1 MKRSFTVG
9 ALMALLFLLTRSF
22 FSALLGG
29 AGELVGGI
37 AATLVSLLTLRVSVL
52 VGLPRRVY
60 YRLLSPAGSYF
71 LFTPF
76 FILAILGLSAL
87 AGLIGSAV
95 GWKDPAVSYEGPLAW
110 LLLIHALVPAVC
122 EEITFRY
129 CLPSLLAPYGKAG
142 AVLCSSVLF
151 ALMHT
156 SPVRIPY
163 ALAAGLMLGL
173 VAEASHSPLP
183 GIVMHC
189 LNNACSLLITL
200 YGLPALA
207 AVLAVLGT
215 AAVICLFF
223 LLKRRGGEP
232 FTSLRE
238 VCAGRDG
245 MGRMAAQL
253 VTSPM
258 LVPVVFLLWVTARS
272 MFFR

>member
-1 MKRSFTVG
+1 
-9 ALMALLFLLTRSF
+9 MALLFLLTRSF
-22 FSALLGG
+22 FSALLGETG
-29 AGELVGGI
+29 DLIGGI
-37 AATLVSLLTLRVSVL
+37 AAALVSLLTLRISVL
-52 VGLPRRVY
+52 VGLPQRVY

-76 FILAILGLSAL
+76 FILMVLGLSAL
-87 AGLIGSAV
+87 AGAIGSAA
-95 GWKDPAVSYEGPLAW
+95 GWNDPAVTYEGPLAW
-110 LLLIHALVPAVC
+110 LLLLHAVIPAVC

-142 AVLCSSVLF
+142 AILCSSVLF

-163 ALAAGLMLGL
+163 ALTAGLMLGL
-173 VAEASHSPLP
+173 IAEASHSPLP

-200 YGLPALA
+200 YGMPALI
-207 AVLAVLGT
+207 AVLAVLGVS
-215 AAVICLFF
+215 AFVCLP
-223 LLKRRGGEP
+223 LLCKRRGGEP

-238 VCAGRDG
+238 VIAGRDG

-258 LVPVVFLLWVTARS
+258 LVPVAFLLWVTARS
-272 MFFR
+272 MFLR